1 MKRGNPAW
9 SSESKEVKAQHLSQP
24 NQQRNVLLV
33 WIGLKMEAEKII
45 FEDKNIHLSVSTY
58 VLFLCMYE

>member
-1 MKRGNPAW
+1 
-9 SSESKEVKAQHLSQP
+9 
-24 NQQRNVLLV
+24 VLLV